1 MRVGILSMQRTANYG
16 SFFQALGLKMVIES
30 LGHKCEF
37 IDIKAGKKIVESSEM
52 SIGARIR
59 WCFEQPLTKYP
70 NYKLQKKKKDAFS
83 NWHKELGIQEE
94 KNFSTNYDA
103 VIIGSD
109 EVFNLAQDTP
119 WGFSSQLFGDI
130 DCGNVFSYAGSFG
143 YTSIDD
149 VDRLGVR
156 NDVLSSMQHMTA
168 ISVRD
173 QNSYSIV
180 YEICKRE
187 PYIHLDPTFIADF
200 SSYNQEFN
208 LPYKYLLIYAYSKRI
223 DDKSTIAS
231 IKKFA
236 KKHNLKIV
244 SVAFYQPWA
253 DENLLLHPNTLMSC
267 FLNAEYIITDTFH
280 GTAFSAQLNKQF
292 CTLLKAANLNK
303 VNDMLHRLSLET
315 RIFKEPSMLDDLLN
329 EKIDYSSTNKI
340 IRKEKSRSIS
350 YLKDQLRSHNE

>member
-16 SFFQALGLKMVIES
+16 SFFQALGLKMIIES
-30 LGHKCEF
+30 FGHKCEF
-37 IDIKAGKKIVESSEM
+37 IDIKVGKRIVESSKM
-52 SIGARIR
+52 SISERIR
-59 WCFEQPLTKYP
+59 WCFDQPLTKYP
-70 NYKLQKKKKDAFS
+70 NYRLQKKKKNAFS

-94 KNFSTNYDA
+94 KNFSSNYDA

-130 DCGNVFSYAGSFG
+130 DCRNVFSYAGSFG
-143 YTSIDD
+143 YTNIGDI
-149 VDRLGVR
+149 DRLGVR
-156 NDVLSSMQHMTA
+156 NDVLYNMRNMTA

-180 YEICKRE
+180 HEICKKE
-187 PYIHLDPTFIADF
+187 PFIHLDPTFIADF

-231 IKKFA
+231 IKEFA
-236 KKHNLKIV
+236 KKSNLKIV

-253 DENLLLHPNTLMSC
+253 DENLLLHPNTLISC
-267 FLNAEYIITDTFH
+267 FQNAKYIITDTFH
-280 GTAFSAQLNKQF
+280 GTAFSSQLNKQF

-315 RIFKEPSMLDDLLN
+315 RILKNPDVLENLLKK
-329 EKIDYSSTNKI
+329 KIDYSNTNKI
-340 IRKEKSRSIS
+340 ICKEKSRSIL
-350 YLKDQLRSHNE
+350 YLKGQLSSHNE

>member
-1 MRVGILSMQRTANYG
+1 MKIGILSMQRTSNYG
-16 SFFQALGLKMVIES
+16 SFFQAMSLKMIIES
-30 LGHKCEF
+30 LGYKCEF
-37 IDIKAGKKIVESSEM
+37 IDIKAGKRIVESSKM
-52 SIGARIR
+52 SIGDRIR
-59 WCFEQPLTKYP
+59 WCFDQPLTKYP
-70 NYKLQKKKKDAFS
+70 NYRLQKKKKDAFS

-94 KNFSTNYDA
+94 KNLSSNYDA

-109 EVFNLAQDTP
+109 EVFNLAQDTS
-119 WGFSSQLFGDI
+119 WGFSTQLFGDI
-130 DCGNVFSYAGSFG
+130 DCRNVFSYAGSFG

-149 VDRLGVR
+149 IDRLGVR

-187 PYIHLDPTFIADF
+187 PFIHLDPTFIADF
-200 SSYNQEFN
+200 SSYNQEFK

-223 DDKSTIAS
+223 DDKSTIAC
-231 IKKFA
+231 IKEFA
-236 KKHNLKIV
+236 KKNNLKIV

-253 DENLLLHPNTLMSC
+253 DENLLVHPKTLMSC
-267 FLNAEYIITDTFH
+267 FQNAEYIITDTFH

-292 CTLLKAANLNK
+292 CTLLKPANLNK
-303 VNDMLHRLSLET
+303 VNDMLNRLSLET
-315 RIFKEPSMLDDLLN
+315 RILEDPNVIDDLLN

-350 YLKDQLRSHNE
+350 YLKDQLSSHN